1 VIAQKMQAMSE
12 QREAHLRLII
22 DTIPAMAWSVLPGVG
37 VDFVNQRWL
46 DYTGLSSAEALEEP
60 TRTIHPQDL
69 ARVMEQWSAD
79 MAAGNPCEYEIR
91 LRRADGE
98 YRWFLVRTVPLR
110 DERGNIVKWYGTSTD
125 IEDRKRAEDA
135 LRDSE
140 ERFAAFMENLPG
152 YAWMKDLQ
160 GRYVYV
166 NQMVRGLSG
175 YQSLGKTD
183 AQIWPA
189 ELAAEYRA
197 NDQQV
202 IAAKKPLHTVE
213 HYLHE
218 GKQRCMVGSKFPIF
232 DKTGNVALVGGAG
245 VDITER
251 IEAEEA
257 LRESEYRLRTILQTA
272 MDGFWRADGQ
282 GRFLEVNEAY
292 CRMSAYSEREL
303 LAMSISDVEAQE
315 VPSEVVAHIRR
326 IMARGEDRFESR
338 HRRKDGRIFPVEVSA
353 QYRTPDGGQMVAFL
367 RDITERKQAENVLR
381 DSGIQLQA
389 LARRLVELQ
398 ESERK
403 ELARELHDRVGQ
415 NLTALK
421 INIDMLQL
429 VLAKQ
434 GSDEVLS
441 RVADSSA
448 LLESTMD
455 TIENV
460 MSELRPP
467 MLDEYGLT
475 GALDWH
481 ASNFTRR
488 TGIVVMV
495 RSSEPAVR
503 PPPSVE
509 IALFRIAQE
518 ALNNVAKH
526 AGARRVEVALSYA
539 NGECVMSVQ
548 DDGIGINGVNDASD
562 RRLAGFGM
570 VTMRERAQAVG
581 GHFEILA
588 LPDRGTRLTVRVPH

>member
-12 QREAHLRLII
+12 HREAHLRLII

-110 DERGNIVKWYGTSTD
+110 DEQGNIVKWYGTSTD

-218 GKQRCMVGSKFPIF
+218 GKQLCRVGS
-232 DKTGNVALVGGAG
+232 
-245 VDITER
+245 
-251 IEAEEA
+251 
-257 LRESEYRLRTILQTA
+257 
-272 MDGFWRADGQ
+272 
-282 GRFLEVNEAY
+282 
-292 CRMSAYSEREL
+292 
-303 LAMSISDVEAQE
+303 
-315 VPSEVVAHIRR
+315 
-326 IMARGEDRFESR
+326 
-338 HRRKDGRIFPVEVSA
+338 
-353 QYRTPDGGQMVAFL
+353 
-367 RDITERKQAENVLR
+367 
-381 DSGIQLQA
+381 
-389 LARRLVELQ
+389 
-398 ESERK
+398 
-403 ELARELHDRVGQ
+403 
-415 NLTALK
+415 
-421 INIDMLQL
+421 
-429 VLAKQ
+429 
-434 GSDEVLS
+434 
-441 RVADSSA
+441 
-448 LLESTMD
+448 
-455 TIENV
+455 
-460 MSELRPP
+460 
-467 MLDEYGLT
+467 
-475 GALDWH
+475 
-481 ASNFTRR
+481 
-488 TGIVVMV
+488 
-495 RSSEPAVR
+495 
-503 PPPSVE
+503 
-509 IALFRIAQE
+509 
-518 ALNNVAKH
+518 
-526 AGARRVEVALSYA
+526 
-539 NGECVMSVQ
+539 
-548 DDGIGINGVNDASD
+548 
-562 RRLAGFGM
+562 
-570 VTMRERAQAVG
+570 
-581 GHFEILA
+581 
-588 LPDRGTRLTVRVPH
+588 

>member
-1 VIAQKMQAMSE
+1 
-12 QREAHLRLII
+12 
-22 DTIPAMAWSVLPGVG
+22 
-37 VDFVNQRWL
+37 
-46 DYTGLSSAEALEEP
+46 
-60 TRTIHPQDL
+60 
-69 ARVMEQWSAD
+69 
-79 MAAGNPCEYEIR
+79 
-91 LRRADGE
+91 
-98 YRWFLVRTVPLR
+98 
-110 DERGNIVKWYGTSTD
+110 
-125 IEDRKRAEDA
+125 
-135 LRDSE
+135 
-140 ERFAAFMENLPG
+140 
-152 YAWMKDLQ
+152 
-160 GRYVYV
+160 
-166 NQMVRGLSG
+166 MVRGLSG

-232 DKTGNVALVGGAG
+232 DKTGAVALVGGAG

-251 IEAEEA
+251 IEAEDA

-292 CRMSAYSEREL
+292 CRMSAYSEQEL

-315 VPSEVVAHIRR
+315 IPSEVVAHIRR
-326 IMARGEDRFESR
+326 IMAQGEDRFESR
-338 HRRKDGRIFPVEVSA
+338 HRRKDGRTFPVEVSA

-421 INIDMLQL
+421 INIDMLQR

-467 MLDEYGLT
+467 MLDEHGLT

-518 ALNNVAKH
+518 ALNNVVKH

-548 DDGIGINGVNDASD
+548 DDGIGIDGVSDASG
-562 RRLAGFGM
+562 RRLAGLGM

-588 LPDRGTRLTVRVPH
+588 LPDRGTRLTVRIPY